1 MNDIPFSLADLEAMT
16 EEEIEALDSSA
27 FAGVTEEIAK
37 RLTRADLLDFLEA
50 LDLLIDNKKYAAA
63 DAYSDG
69 DLTASEIHHRTVR
82 DAIVLTDRLK
92 PIAGQ

>member
-1 MNDIPFSLADLEAMT
+1 MNKLPFSLADLEAMT
-16 EEEIEALDSSA
+16 EDELDALDSSS

-37 RLTRADLLDFLEA
+37 RWPRAELLDFLEA

-69 DLTASEIHHRTVR
+69 DLTASETHERTVR
-82 DAIVLTDRLK
+82 DAIDLTDRLK